1 MGFNTRS
8 MAQDDTMADINVT
21 PLVDVMLVLLIIF
34 MITVPVITQS
44 INVELPKASLEK
56 TDSLQSTV
64 AFELKPD
71 GTYWWDQKQVS
82 FDDVAKRFAEVAE
95 LDTQPVIELYAD
107 GNIPY
112 KNVVKIMAAAQ
123 RQGVTSLG
131 FVTELE

>member
-71 GTYWWDQKQVS
+71 GTYWWDHRPFYYRPIFIRAWFNRVYCPLWYSRIKWS
-82 FDDVAKRFAEVAE
+82 SNGEC
-95 LDTQPVIELYAD
+95 LQPKYQ
-107 GNIPY
+107 GRHG
-112 KNVVKIMAAAQ
+112 KI
-123 RQGVTSLG
+123 QGRI
-131 FVTELE
+131 